1 MNVGEYI
8 KKLRIDAGLSQ
19 EELGKQLGVQRAA
32 VQKWECGRVQNL
44 KRDIIKKLSIIFN
57 VPPASFIEVYSND
70 IQSDALL
77 SQKLK
82 ELRLNKGLTQ
92 IEFAKTFNI
101 ANGTVGNWETGKREP
116 DYEMLSRIADFYGV
130 TIDYL
135 LGRDQKE
142 KPAKMEKSLPD
153 ILYRYDEL
161 SEDQQREVL
170 AFMEFKLA
178 QQTKNPDI
186 IIGQIAAYGSG
197 PMDVPVNKE
206 ASQKLAA
213 LAKKK
218 RTEKKE
224 K

>member
-1 MNVGEYI
+1 M
-8 KKLRIDAGLSQ
+8 
-19 EELGKQLGVQRAA
+19 
-32 VQKWECGRVQNL
+32 
-44 KRDIIKKLSIIFN
+44 
-57 VPPASFIEVYSND
+57 
-70 IQSDALL
+70 L

-135 LGRDQKE
+135 LGRNDKE
-142 KPAKMEKSLPD
+142 KPTEMEKSLPD
-153 ILYRYDEL
+153 IMYRYNEL
-161 SEDQQREVL
+161 SNDQQREVI

-178 QQTKNPDI
+178 QQTKKPDI
-186 IIGQIAAYGSG
+186 IIGQIAAFGSG
-197 PMDVPVNKE
+197 PTDIPVNKE

-218 RTEKKE
+218 RKETKE